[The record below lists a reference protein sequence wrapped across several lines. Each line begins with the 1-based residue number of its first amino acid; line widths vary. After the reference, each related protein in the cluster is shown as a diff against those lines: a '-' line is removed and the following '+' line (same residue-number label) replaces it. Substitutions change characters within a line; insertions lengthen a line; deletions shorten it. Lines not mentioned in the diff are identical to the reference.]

1 MSLSKLE
8 LKLSQRVRERSLAA
22 QFLRMSRREGAFPS
36 LLMLSPQRPPQEPRP
51 ALCIRALALPLDC
64 PCPGLSHRSREN

>member
-22 QFLRMSRREGAFPS
+22 QFLQMSRREGAFPS